1 MQIASSSDAP
11 IYVLVGVIAR
21 PHGIKGE
28 LSVHPYTEQPE
39 DLCGYSRLFF
49 AADDEGPKQ
58 QWTPLQARVSGRQVI
73 LRLRECENRTQA
85 EALVGWKVWLDS
97 ADLPALQ
104 SGEFYL
110 YTLLGKEVQSKGGQQ
125 LGIASHFLA
134 GSGQDIL
141 VIRQGKREYLVPAVR
156 AFVSSID
163 ATTVT
168 LDLPEGLLEIN
179 R

>member
-1 MQIASSSDAP
+1 MQTASSSDAP
-11 IYVLVGVIAR
+11 FYVLVGVIAR

-39 DLCGYSRLFF
+39 DLCRYSRLFF
-49 AADDEGPKQ
+49 AEDDDKVKH

-85 EALVGWKVWLDS
+85 ESMVGWKVWLDS
-97 ADLPALQ
+97 ADLPELD
-104 SGEFYL
+104 SEEFYL
-110 YTLLGKEVQSKGGQQ
+110 YTLLGKDVQTTGGRQ
-125 LGIASHFLA
+125 LGRASHFLA

-163 ATTVT
+163 ETTVT

-179 R
+179 S